1 VDHLTW
7 LRRNYVYVPGKI
19 VFTHASCLRHP
30 RRSLGTGNRGNDLCQ
45 PREIVGAE
53 QRAAGGYGHDRIDAS
68 EACPCRWEPLDSLA
82 VDLDKDILTVLTA
95 PAVDHIEGPSAQ
107 RMERVGHLR
116 MMNFTRPIMCIAQW
130 FLMAPRR
137 WICIRSPSLHAS
149 RRWFHS
155 QTPSRQIFWRTVV
168 SRCLSQPSRSCP
180 RGAHAGTQRA
190 RDAGTRES

>member
-1 VDHLTW
+1 ML
-7 LRRNYVYVPGKI
+7 L
-19 VFTHASCLRHP
+19 ASAIP

-82 VDLDKDILTVLTA
+82 VDLDIDILTVLAA

-116 MMNFTRPIMCIAQW
+116 MMNSTLPIMCIARW
-130 FLMAPRR
+130 FLMVPRR
-137 WICIRSPSLHAS
+137 WTLSRWPSSPPAGCPCPSA
-149 RRWFHS
+149 
-155 QTPSRQIFWRTVV
+155 QAASRQIFWRTLIAQQSPRSSGARLHRAAGIAGRAGQGQEDIEVYPVV
-168 SRCLSQPSRSCP
+168 
-180 RGAHAGTQRA
+180 
-190 RDAGTRES
+190 

>member
-1 VDHLTW
+1 MSSHIERVTLHSFG
-7 LRRNYVYVPGKI
+7 VI
-19 VFTHASCLRHP
+19 MFTSPAKLCLRMLLASAIL
-30 RRSLGTGNRGNDLCQ
+30 RRSLATGNRGNDLCQ
-45 PREIVGAE
+45 SHKIVGAE

-137 WICIRSPSLHAS
+137 WNWLHWPSL
-149 RRWFHS
+149 RV
-155 QTPSRQIFWRTVV
+155 WRPWCLHL
-168 SRCLSQPSRSCP
+168 SIRCTDPVWKRV
-180 RGAHAGTQRA
+180 AW
-190 RDAGTRES
+190 

>member
-1 VDHLTW
+1 ML
-7 LRRNYVYVPGKI
+7 L
-19 VFTHASCLRHP
+19 ASAIP

-82 VDLDKDILTVLTA
+82 VDLDIDILTVLAA

-116 MMNFTRPIMCIAQW
+116 MMSFTSPIMCTAQW
-130 FLMAPRR
+130 FLMAQPR
-137 WICIRSPSLHAS
+137 
-149 RRWFHS
+149 
-155 QTPSRQIFWRTVV
+155 
-168 SRCLSQPSRSCP
+168 
-180 RGAHAGTQRA
+180 
-190 RDAGTRES
+190 